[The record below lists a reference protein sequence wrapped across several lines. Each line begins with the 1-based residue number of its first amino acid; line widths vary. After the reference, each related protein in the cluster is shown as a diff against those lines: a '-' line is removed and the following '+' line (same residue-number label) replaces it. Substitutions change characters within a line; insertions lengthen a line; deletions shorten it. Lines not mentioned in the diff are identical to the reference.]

1 MELKDILKTLKENKK
16 LLLIGITIGILAGYS
31 FFLLPQKYIASGSF
45 YITRK
50 TEEMSQEFFKYEG
63 YYSQQAAL
71 SYTNT
76 IAALF
81 ESLDITSKSL
91 EKLNISTNEKNLRKY
106 QKRINVV
113 KAGPQL
119 ITLTVKEENFNLAK
133 DFWNTLADTTI
144 NESLEMNKN
153 GDTNLNVSKVSKE
166 PVVKEAYKSLPLD
179 IVLGGILGGVFSL
192 LYAAVNEYLK
202 EDKK

>member
-1 MELKDILKTLKENKK
+1 MELKDILKTLKYSKK
-16 LLLIGITIGILAGYS
+16 ILLLGAIFGIFVGYC

-50 TEEMSQEFFKYEG
+50 TEESSQEFFKYEG

-91 EKLNISTNEKNLRKY
+91 EKLNIPTNEINLRKY
-106 QKRINVV
+106 QRRINVV
-113 KAGPQL
+113 KAGPQI
-119 ITLTVKEENFNLAK
+119 ITLTVKGEGFNLAK

-144 NESLEMNKN
+144 NESFEMNKN
-153 GDTNLNVSKVSKE
+153 GDINLSISKVSKE
-166 PVVKEAYKSLPLD
+166 PVVKETYKSLCLD
-179 IVLGGILGGVFSL
+179 ILLGAFLGSTFSL
-192 LYAAVNEYLK
+192 LYITIKEYLK